1 MNLGT
6 VMIIIVIV
14 AFAFGLLIL
23 TYNTYLSDQANIA
36 YAHFF
41 GISKNIDKY
50 QIVFQPLPI
59 VPEANENSTLNFS
72 ILDKDNANVY
82 NVYAALAIRE
92 KNTGKVVGQTPY
104 KFYEFSDITF
114 PYKFTN
120 NTDYIATFEARI
132 NGDPKYQDN
141 PLVSNFDISV
151 GNKNA
156 FKVTI
161 PFVQLMLYYV
171 TPTTVAVAGITIYV
185 FSKKKQ

>member
-1 MNLGT
+1 M
-6 VMIIIVIV
+6 
-14 AFAFGLLIL
+14 
-23 TYNTYLSDQANIA
+23 SDQSNIA

-41 GISKNIDKY
+41 GISKNIDNY

-82 NVYAALAIRE
+82 NVYAALVIRE
-92 KNTGKVVGQTPY
+92 KNTGKVVGQIPY

-114 PYKFTN
+114 PYKFAN

-141 PLVSNFDISV
+141 PLISNFDISV
-151 GNKNA
+151 GNNNA
-156 FKVTI
+156 SRVTI

-171 TPTTVAVAGITIYV
+171 TPATVAVAGITIYV